1 MSSQTTDGSSAVAAG
16 TTAEERTSEDRLVI
30 ESFLRKRSEETF
42 FPVFK
47 SFCERIRRFFLLHGL
62 DIQCAE
68 DLSQEVFLKV
78 YRKAGELRDP
88 ERFLGWMYAIARN
101 ELTSHWRQQKSR
113 ITETQLNTVMA
124 EMCDSLLVESDA
136 TLKLRLKE
144 WLDRLEE
151 SERDLLILRFVDG
164 LSYKELADALKIPV
178 GTVKWRIFELRRK
191 LAPMI
196 EPSNSSNEVEGQS
209 EPLFAAWG
217 TSL

>member
-1 MSSQTTDGSSAVAAG
+1 VADGATV
-16 TTAEERTSEDRLVI
+16 EERTSEDRLVI

-47 SFCERIRRFFLLHGL
+47 MFCERILRFFLLHGL
-62 DIQCAE
+62 DIQSAE

-101 ELTSHWRQQKSR
+101 ELTSHWRQKKSR
-113 ITETQLNTVMA
+113 ITEMQLNTVMA
-124 EMCDSLLVESDA
+124 EMCDTLLVESDA

-144 WLDRLEE
+144 WLDQLEQ

-164 LSYKELADALKIPV
+164 LSYKELADALKIPL

-196 EPSNSSNEVEGQS
+196 EPSNSSSEVEGQS
-209 EPLFAAWG
+209 EQLFAAWE